1 MGGWGIDVKR
11 LRLGRRPVAA
21 LALACILLVSGLG
34 YLYYTE
40 VGYRY
45 FAETKVRKDMVGVLT
60 VEGPVLSSLNASGY
74 TNIINQALLN
84 DSVKA
89 VVLRVD
95 SPGGYADYIEQVY
108 LDILELKEKKP
119 VVASVVSALSGGYY
133 ISVAADYIY
142 VHPAS
147 MVGDVGVIGE
157 GPPTLIPSEIVMET
171 GAYKITGFS
180 KLLFPFNLTHALDS
194 FVSAVEAGRGG
205 RLKLSSTQLR
215 RGMIYFGSE
224 AVAAGL
230 ADEIGSLQKA
240 VERVASEAGLVE
252 YDVVD
257 LNQLFKA
264 SGPSV
269 SSYNEMTVEWRDLT
283 VETLNRLHPPPAVYH
298 LYLPP
303 RTLAPGV
310 YTLDSTA
317 EAEAVNVSAKKVER
331 GAVLVDLSHGNR
343 VSTWELDMLAAEL
356 AMMNRTLAF
365 VETWDEV
372 ESAMGNASALIVA
385 APTKP
390 YSSEEGERIE
400 EFVDDGRMLLMFF
413 DPASEYLEIPALNG
427 PINSLANRF
436 GLHFANGYLYNEED
450 HYGFYRNIYV
460 RSFADSNLTRG
471 LSSLVLFTAAHIR
484 SNHGVAWTSSDTYS
498 STAERSGNYTVIT
511 WAVDNGTVAA
521 FGDLTF
527 LMEPY
532 CYLEDNY
539 RLVLNLVEAIAG
551 VEVPIEAPHPA
562 P

>member
-1 MGGWGIDVKR
+1 VKR
-11 LRLGRRPVAA
+11 FRLGRRPVAA

-34 YLYYTE
+34 YLYYTG

-45 FAETKVRKDMVGVLT
+45 FAETKVRKDLVGVLT
-60 VEGPVLSSLNASGY
+60 VEGPILSSQTASGY

-84 DSVKA
+84 ESVKA

-108 LDILELKEKKP
+108 LDVLELKEKKP
-119 VVASVVSALSGGYY
+119 LVASVVSALSGGYY

-147 MVGDVGVIGE
+147 TVGNIGVIGE

-171 GAYKITGFS
+171 GAYKVTGFS

-252 YDVVD
+252 YDVVG

-264 SGPSV
+264 GSHSL
-269 SSYNEMTVEWRDLT
+269 SSYNETTVEWRDLT

-303 RTLAPGV
+303 RTLAPGIH
-310 YTLDSTA
+310 TLESTA
-317 EAEAVNVSAKKVER
+317 EAEPVNVSAEKVER

-343 VSTWELDMLAAEL
+343 VSTWELDILAAEL
-356 AMMNRTLAF
+356 AMRNMTLAF

-372 ESAMGNASALIVA
+372 ESALGNSSALIVA
-385 APTKP
+385 APTEP

-436 GLHFANGYLYNEED
+436 GLHFAKGYLYNEEE
-450 HYGFYRNIYV
+450 HYGFYRNIYIS
-460 RSFADSNLTRG
+460 SFASNNLTRG
-471 LSSLVLFTAAHIR
+471 LSSVVFFTAAHIYTDD
-484 SNHGVAWTSSDTYS
+484 GAAWASHETFS
-498 STAERSGNYTVIT
+498 STAERTGNYTVM
-511 WAVDNGTVAA
+511 AFMKGNGTVAA

>member
-1 MGGWGIDVKR
+1 MKR

-356 AMMNRTLAF
+356 AMRNRTLAF

>member
-1 MGGWGIDVKR
+1 VKR